1 MSDEKNRMEEA
12 SAHDREARHPFA
24 LGVLTGTV
32 VGVGVGLLFAPR
44 VGAQMR
50 NEIGHQ
56 WTRAKGSCST
66 SYHRAKDT
74 ASQWSERGRRAYD
87 ATRTKVVHGAHET
100 ALGPERDVQVA
111 HLEQRLRHG
120 ARAGRGGRTSG
131 RPPH

>member
-100 ALGPERDVQVA
+100 RQYVREVSDAVTRKA
-111 HLEQRLRHG
+111 HRKADAAANVEF
-120 ARAGRGGRTSG
+120 ATTS
-131 RPPH
+131 R